1 MELVGPDYI
10 YKYSLHAETKIDHFF
25 QWCMITTSCNITLN
39 AYVGNKQNPSFNW
52 KWYCETHAKKGIDIT

>member
-1 MELVGPDYI
+1 MYDY
-10 YKYSLHAETKIDHFF
+10 YLMQYP
-25 QWCMITTSCNITLN
+25 LN